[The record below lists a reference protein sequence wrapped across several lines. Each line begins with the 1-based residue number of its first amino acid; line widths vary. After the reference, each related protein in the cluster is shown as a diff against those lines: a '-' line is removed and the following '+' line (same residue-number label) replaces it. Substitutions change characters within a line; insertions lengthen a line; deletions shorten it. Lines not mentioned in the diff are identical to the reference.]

1 LEKVFGDTVVE
12 GDNSGA
18 WHYIFTLQWAK
29 RRLVIEI
36 FTSTSSLGWLKNNV
50 IAKIPRESFGYFR
63 SLHIRKRS
71 AVMSID
77 ERELSPEG
85 KAILRASR
93 DPIAVGLGFSAL
105 ARRQMIA
112 GGIFCAIAA
121 FFLMVACEWSHSPFL
136 DDGSFVYFLTHLH
149 KVDNQMTMVLIG
161 LGVALAFWFGRGR

>member
-1 LEKVFGDTVVE
+1 
-12 GDNSGA
+12 
-18 WHYIFTLQWAK
+18 
-29 RRLVIEI
+29 
-36 FTSTSSLGWLKNNV
+36 
-50 IAKIPRESFGYFR
+50 
-63 SLHIRKRS
+63 
-71 AVMSID
+71 MSID

-93 DPIAVGLGFSAL
+93 DPIGKSWALGIVGAILGGVAGWFIYAWIYSQGFYALAFPGAAVGLGFSAL